1 MRTIFQDHASDL
13 FGIRLFL
20 IIIIPREGQNH
31 RRSLS
36 SQWSASQVSLLRA
49 TLVNAS
55 GENADAEAITM
66 MPLP

>member
-1 MRTIFQDHASDL
+1 MRKIFQNHASDL

-31 RRSLS
+31 CRFLS

-49 TLVNAS
+49 TSWQMHRERTLLA
-55 GENADAEAITM
+55 GC
-66 MPLP
+66 